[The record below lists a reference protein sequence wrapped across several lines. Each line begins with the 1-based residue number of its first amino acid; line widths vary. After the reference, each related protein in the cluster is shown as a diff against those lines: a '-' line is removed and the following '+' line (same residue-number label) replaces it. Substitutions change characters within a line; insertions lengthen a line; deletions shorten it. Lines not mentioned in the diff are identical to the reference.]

1 MTSNKKKYDL
11 IIRNG
16 SIIDGTGRRAYKADI
31 AITNDKIAK
40 IGCIYEEGL
49 KEIDAKEFIV
59 TPGFV
64 DIHTHYDGQAI
75 WDSYLKPSSIHGV
88 TTVVMGNCGVGF
100 APCNQNDREKLVE
113 LMEGVE
119 DIPSPVMHE
128 GLNWNWETFPEYLNA
143 LEYNKR
149 DIDVCTLIPHA
160 ALRVFVMGDRAIKHE
175 KATDEDM
182 IKMRKISYDAIKAGA
197 FGFST
202 SRTISHKSRN
212 GEYTP
217 TLRANENELLAIAKG
232 LQDANAGFM
241 EIVSDWNEPNP
252 KEEFEVLKR
261 IAKSTSRPIVFTCNQ
276 RHDRTEYWS
285 DLMRFARDAN
295 NENLSI
301 RPVIAPRPIGILL
314 GLNGSQ
320 NPFSGTPSYKK
331 IANLSLEDRVK
342 IMKDDKIKK
351 QILSEDP
358 IKDSQFPLI
367 SRINYSQM
375 YEFGTEAN
383 YVPNIN
389 ESLEVRAINN
399 GISSAELAYDIL
411 LKNNGEN
418 FIYCPLVNFAFN
430 NLEACEIML
439 RDKNAIMGLGD
450 GGAHVGFILDAGFP
464 TWLIDYWCNKMHKF
478 SKEETIR
485 RLTSDTANA
494 AGLSDR
500 GKIQK
505 GYKADLNI
513 LDWNNVKAGNPFIVN
528 DLPAK
533 GKRLMQ
539 ETTGYEYTIVSGS
552 ITYSKGKPSGKLP
565 GILVRNN

>member
-40 IGCIYEEGL
+40 IGCIDEEAL

-143 LEYNKR
+143 LEHNER

-285 DLMRFARDAN
+285 DLMRFAREAN

-301 RPVIAPRPIGILL
+301 RPVIAPRPIGI
-314 GLNGSQ
+314 
-320 NPFSGTPSYKK
+320 
-331 IANLSLEDRVK
+331 
-342 IMKDDKIKK
+342 
-351 QILSEDP
+351 
-358 IKDSQFPLI
+358 
-367 SRINYSQM
+367 
-375 YEFGTEAN
+375 
-383 YVPNIN
+383 
-389 ESLEVRAINN
+389 
-399 GISSAELAYDIL
+399 
-411 LKNNGEN
+411 
-418 FIYCPLVNFAFN
+418 
-430 NLEACEIML
+430 
-439 RDKNAIMGLGD
+439 
-450 GGAHVGFILDAGFP
+450 
-464 TWLIDYWCNKMHKF
+464 
-478 SKEETIR
+478 
-485 RLTSDTANA
+485 
-494 AGLSDR
+494 
-500 GKIQK
+500 
-505 GYKADLNI
+505 
-513 LDWNNVKAGNPFIVN
+513 
-528 DLPAK
+528 
-533 GKRLMQ
+533 
-539 ETTGYEYTIVSGS
+539 
-552 ITYSKGKPSGKLP
+552 
-565 GILVRNN
+565 